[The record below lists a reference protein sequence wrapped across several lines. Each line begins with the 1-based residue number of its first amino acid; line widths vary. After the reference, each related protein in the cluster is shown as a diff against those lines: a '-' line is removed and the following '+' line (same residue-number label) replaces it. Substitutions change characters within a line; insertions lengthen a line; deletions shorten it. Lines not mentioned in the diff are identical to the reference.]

1 MSDTTNIPHEEGEI
15 DVDSLETSAIRFI
28 RLIKPAWTSKKII
41 FKKLSTDDNNIYYS
55 IFPSDYED
63 EKHGIIVKL
72 YPKNSNVYTDHQKEF
87 QLLEQCAHHRITPR
101 ILLTFINGYFSTY
114 ILGQALNIKEDHTH
128 QLISRKLAEFH
139 SIPLKFKDGFY
150 FVDKLKQF
158 IDLFTKKNISLH
170 NQLIEIK
177 EEQEKS
183 VDKNQSFLTTL
194 KSAIGLNTT
203 PTLALTLDQLELQ
216 LKDTTWAQLS
226 TEIDFIQSI
235 FETNWSKHNLPI
247 VLCLN
252 DMNIHNFLYDSK
264 NKTMSIIN
272 FDQCSCNYFLIDIVS
287 YFLEIAK
294 DDYDNN
300 YPQRHIQKLILTEYL
315 KYSSLN
321 LSNIIYDR
329 LKPIDNELEH
339 LCDLCGLLIAPIH
352 LYWAL
357 WAFLQGLLT
366 KPTSTFDYI
375 NYGKI
380 RLAQYQKH
388 KQNFFL
394 PLNHSR
400 KTSNIQLE
408 TVHYF

>member
-1 MSDTTNIPHEEGEI
+1 MSATDNILHEAVEI
-15 DVDSLETSAIRFI
+15 DVDSLETSANHLIC
-28 RLIKPAWTSKKII
+28 LIKPTWVSKKII
-41 FKKLSTDDNNIYYS
+41 FKKLGTDDNNIYYS
-55 IFPSDYED
+55 ASPSDHDD
-63 EKHGIIVKL
+63 EQHGVVVKL
-72 YPKNSNVYTDHQKEF
+72 YPKNSDLYIDHQKEL
-87 QLLEQCAHHRITPR
+87 QLIEQFVHHGIAPR

-114 ILGQALNIKEDHTH
+114 ALGKILDIKEDHTH

-139 SIPLKFKDGFY
+139 SMSLKFNDNLH

-158 IDLFTKKNISLH
+158 IDLITKKNVSLH
-170 NQLIEIK
+170 NRLIEIK

-183 VDKNQSFLTTL
+183 AEQNPSFFTTV

-226 TEIDFIQSI
+226 TEIDFIKSI
-235 FETNWSKHNLPI
+235 FENNWSKHNLPI

-252 DMNIHNFLYDSK
+252 NMNIHNFLFDSK
-264 NKTMSIIN
+264 NKTISIID
-272 FDQCSCNYFLIDIVS
+272 FDHCSYNYFLMDIVS
-287 YFLEIAK
+287 YFLELSK
-294 DDYDNN
+294 DNYENN
-300 YPQRHIQKLILTEYL
+300 YPQRHIQKLFLTEYL

-321 LSNIIYDR
+321 LSTMIYDPA
-329 LKPIDNELEH
+329 KPIDNELEN

-357 WAFLQGLLT
+357 WAFLQALLT
-366 KPTSTFDYI
+366 KPTSTFDYV

-388 KQNFFL
+388 KRNFFL
-394 PLNHSR
+394 PLYHSH
-400 KTSNIQLE
+400 KSIHNQ
-408 TVHYF
+408 

>member
-1 MSDTTNIPHEEGEI
+1 MSATANIVHEAVEI
-15 DVDSLETSAIRFI
+15 DVDLLETSANHLIC
-28 RLIKPAWTSKKII
+28 LIKPTWVSKKII
-41 FKKLSTDDNNIYYS
+41 FKKLGTDDNNIYYS
-55 IFPSDYED
+55 VYPNDHED
-63 EKHGIIVKL
+63 EKHGVVVKV
-72 YPKNSNVYTDHQKEF
+72 YPRNSDVYTDHQKE
-87 QLLEQCAHHRITPR
+87 LELIEQFFHHGIAPR
-101 ILLTFINGYFSTY
+101 ILLTFINGYFSSY
-114 ILGQALNIKEDHTH
+114 ILGQTLSIKEDHTH
-128 QLISRKLAEFH
+128 QLISQKLAEFH
-139 SIPLKFKDGFY
+139 SISLKFKNGLH

-158 IDLFTKKNISLH
+158 IDLFTKKNINLH
-170 NQLIEIK
+170 NRLIEIK

-183 VDKNQSFLTTL
+183 IDKNPSVFTTL

-203 PTLALTLDQLELQ
+203 PTLALTLEQLELQ
-216 LKDTTWAQLS
+216 LKDTTWATLS

-235 FETNWSKHNLPI
+235 FETNWSQHNLPM

-252 DMNIHNFLYDSK
+252 NMNIHNFLYDSK
-264 NKTMSIIN
+264 NKTMSIID
-272 FDQCSCNYFLIDIVS
+272 FDHCSYNYFLIDIIS

-300 YPQRHIQKLILTEYL
+300 YPQRHIQKLIFTEYL

-321 LSNIIYDR
+321 LSNIIYDH

-366 KPTSTFDYI
+366 KPTSTFDYV

-394 PLNHSR
+394 PLYHPH
-400 KTSNIQLE
+400 KNIHNQ
-408 TVHYF
+408 